1 MISRYLLEQAFPG
14 QRRLVSEF
22 EEQSQTITDVSE
34 ASAAT
39 VATTTALNDATV
51 LVLSENTAF
60 NNEYVFKVGT
70 GLRLEVAPGQV
81 TVRLDGG
88 VPLVTG
94 DYHVGFIA
102 SGDTTLVLPQVGHI
116 ATRAGVETFTNK
128 TLDKPS
134 LIPFG
139 NYVDDAAASAG
150 GVPVGGVYR
159 NGSIVM
165 VRVV

>member
-1 MISRYLLEQAFPG
+1 MIPRYLLELAFPN
-14 QRRLVSEF
+14 QRRMVSEF
-22 EEQSQTITDVSE
+22 EEQSQTVLDVSK
-34 ASAAT
+34 ASAET
-39 VATTTALNDATV
+39 VATTAALNDATV
-51 LVLSENTAF
+51 LVLSENAAF
-60 NNEYVFKVGT
+60 NNEYVLKVGT
-70 GLRLEVAPGQV
+70 GLRLEVAPGKV
-81 TVRLDGG
+81 TVCLAVG
-88 VPLVTG
+88 VPLVAG
-94 DYHVGFIA
+94 DYSVGLIA
-102 SGDTTLVLPQVGHI
+102 SGDTTLVLPQTGHI

-150 GVPVGGVYR
+150 GVPIGGVYR